1 MERQGPILEKL
12 TRRLAETPPDFLDE
26 PRIGTTGRV
35 FVPALVNDLL
45 SLYGAR
51 APAAAL
57 MRFHGADAKIDRNRL
72 ALAMITVWLLADE
85 WFVSVKIPQA
95 DALRVLDETVTEL
108 AAATAAHKFV
118 NDTDRREELAR
129 VVLAR
134 LNYRPARETIAQA
147 TDRLSSLSSTERR
160 RLLEASRAAERRAR
174 AIREALAKKAAEES
188 ADKWTREC
196 ATSSPITIVTLRLRK
211 RAGACSNSCAS
222 IPPRPSI
229 AIKAATASRRRISRR
244 CGFLNA
250 KSWKPLWVGR
260 GAACRLGQQRLL
272 RVLLKTFRSIER
284 SARPRRVL
292 KIYQPYRAP
301 ILPPTSPVSFLI
313 RSNWI
318 GSSISALPVLPAIP
332 CLSPRTPWLPVVISL
347 FTNGRC
353 EGSALTSH
361 TGADKSVS
369 YCWAISASA
378 SRMCR

>member
-51 APAAAL
+51 APAGAL

-134 LNYRPARETIAQA
+134 LNYRPAGETIAQA
-147 TDRLSSLSSTERR
+147 TDRLSGLSSTERR

-188 ADKWTREC
+188 ADKWTRE
-196 ATSSPITIVTLRLRK
+196 
-211 RAGACSNSCAS
+211 
-222 IPPRPSI
+222 
-229 AIKAATASRRRISRR
+229 
-244 CGFLNA
+244 
-250 KSWKPLWVGR
+250 
-260 GAACRLGQQRLL
+260 
-272 RVLLKTFRSIER
+272 
-284 SARPRRVL
+284 
-292 KIYQPYRAP
+292 
-301 ILPPTSPVSFLI
+301 
-313 RSNWI
+313 
-318 GSSISALPVLPAIP
+318 
-332 CLSPRTPWLPVVISL
+332 
-347 FTNGRC
+347 
-353 EGSALTSH
+353 
-361 TGADKSVS
+361 
-369 YCWAISASA
+369 
-378 SRMCR
+378 